1 MCGESATPEGV
12 AQGESEV
19 KWTQYEPNEERTVDF
34 PEQSKAKP

>member
-1 MCGESATPEGV
+1 MCGESATP
-12 AQGESEV
+12 GESEV